1 MRIIYIWIEK
11 YKSIQEQEFILRPD
25 YNINFQRK
33 DMCLSIDK
41 NAESIDEILYGENIN
56 VTAIVGD
63 NGVGKS
69 TILDFIRE
77 IIFNLETLKKN
88 ASGFIVW
95 EQDSKLHVHSFM
107 NQELKVDQNVKLEKY
122 FYLKEDFGLIY
133 YSDSL
138 DLKYYNNLFDDG
150 EDVYTYPSE
159 DDNYEIGPFRNRE
172 WTQYNISTSY
182 LIKKSNGNILKYFH
196 EEIKKQL
203 QLYKEI
209 KDAAENVIPF
219 PIPSMMT
226 IEIMYLDLKIFDN
239 VLDDNLSSYE
249 YMGIGHK
256 GENNTDSYTIGLLK
270 KLENIYRSKTIS
282 LRPLTVNQLVQWD
295 IFLVYVYNL
304 LDKRKENRESRDDYS
319 DVDSVIKEI
328 LGSDIPDDEDRF
340 LTSLSRCFK
349 KEATESFNEYKDFYI
364 SLQNFRQHKS
374 KQGCD
379 IRFSIPGDILNA
391 LRETMFNEFGTND
404 IKNFDLYQRILSE
417 DNSVGPH
424 YMKKLGWDGI
434 REIDDFLEL
443 FSKYSQISY
452 NVDFFQ
458 CNWGMSSGENN
469 LFCLFA
475 RLFDVMKINQCDKL
489 RNIIFLLDEL
499 DGSFH
504 PKWQQRIMKSIT
516 EFIQK
521 QYPEVKFQIILTT
534 HSPVLLSDVPKENTE
549 FVKNKSKSEQEI
561 KHEQTFAANIATLYY
576 DSFFMEDGSIGEIA
590 QNVIGN
596 LIDTI
601 NETSEANI
609 ESDVE
614 RKRYFANRFLS
625 KTSSEFCDINLH
637 DSEKM
642 IKKIKYLIDKIGED
656 FWRYKITEQ
665 FNNLNLIKVDNS
677 IEKLLSELKELEK
690 AEGKESIRELFRRIG
705 ESENDTY

>member
-1 MRIIYIWIEK
+1 MRIIYIWIET
-11 YKSIQEQEFILRPD
+11 YKSIQKQEFKLRPD

-33 DMCLSIDK
+33 DMYLSIDR
-41 NAESIDEILYGENIN
+41 NVESIDEILYGKNIN

-77 IIFNLETLKKN
+77 IIFNLEELKKN

-122 FYLKEDFGLIY
+122 FYLNEDFGLIY

-150 EDVYTYPSE
+150 EDAYTYPSE
-159 DDNYEIGPFRNRE
+159 DDNYEIAPFRNRE
-172 WTQYNISTSY
+172 WIQYNISTSY
-182 LIKKSNGNILKYFH
+182 LIKKSSGNILKYFH

-209 KDAAENVIPF
+209 KDDAENVIPF
-219 PIPSMMT
+219 PIPSVMT
-226 IEIMYLDLKIFDN
+226 IEIMYLDLKIFNN

-249 YMGIGHK
+249 YMGTGHH
-256 GENNTDSYTIGLLK
+256 GENNTKSYTIGLLK
-270 KLENIYRSKTIS
+270 ELEDIYRSKTIS
-282 LRPLTVNQLVQWD
+282 IKPLTVNQLVQWD
-295 IFLVYVYNL
+295 IFLLFLYNL
-304 LDKRKENRESRDDYS
+304 LALRKENREDRDDYS
-319 DVDSVIKEI
+319 DIDSDLKQIF
-328 LGSDIPDDEDRF
+328 GSDIPDGEDDF
-340 LTSLSRCFK
+340 FTILTGCFE
-349 KEATESFNEYKDFYI
+349 KETTESFSEYKDFYI
-364 SLQNFRQHKS
+364 SLQNFLKTKS

-379 IRFSIPGDILNA
+379 IRFSIPGNILNA
-391 LRETMFNEFGTND
+391 LRETMFYEFGANHTKSLD
-404 IKNFDLYQRILSE
+404 MYQRILAE
-417 DNSVGPH
+417 DNSVEPH

-434 REIDDFLEL
+434 REIDDFLRL

-452 NVDFFQ
+452 NVDFLQ

-534 HSPVLLSDVPKENTE
+534 HSPVLLSDVPKENTV
-549 FVKNKSKSEQEI
+549 FVKNKSKSEQVI

-590 QNVIGN
+590 QSVIGN

-614 RKRYFANRFLS
+614 RKRYFANSFLS
-625 KTSSEFCDINLH
+625 KQSGESCDMNRQVC
-637 DSEKM
+637 EKM
-642 IKKIKYLIDKIGED
+642 IKNIKYLIDIIGED

-665 FNNLNLIKVDNS
+665 FNNLNLIKVDDN

>member
-1 MRIIYIWIEK
+1 MRIIYIWIET
-11 YKSIQEQEFILRPD
+11 YKSIQKQEFKLRPD

-33 DMCLSIDK
+33 DMYLSIDR
-41 NAESIDEILYGENIN
+41 NVESIDEILYGKNIN

-77 IIFNLETLKKN
+77 IIFNLEELKKN

-122 FYLKEDFGLIY
+122 FYLNEDFGLIY

-150 EDVYTYPSE
+150 EDAYTYPSE
-159 DDNYEIGPFRNRE
+159 DDNYEIAPFRNRE
-172 WTQYNISTSY
+172 WIQYNISTSY
-182 LIKKSNGNILKYFH
+182 LIKKSSGNILKYFH

-209 KDAAENVIPF
+209 KDDAENVIPF
-219 PIPSMMT
+219 PIPSVMT
-226 IEIMYLDLKIFDN
+226 IEIMYLDLKIFNN

-249 YMGIGHK
+249 YMGTGHH
-256 GENNTDSYTIGLLK
+256 GENNTKSYTIGLLK
-270 KLENIYRSKTIS
+270 ELEDIYRSKTIS
-282 LRPLTVNQLVQWD
+282 IKPLTVNQLVQWD
-295 IFLVYVYNL
+295 IFLLFLYNL
-304 LDKRKENRESRDDYS
+304 LALRKENHEDRDDYS
-319 DVDSVIKEI
+319 DIDSDLKQIF
-328 LGSDIPDDEDRF
+328 GSDIPDGEDDF
-340 LTSLSRCFK
+340 FTILTGCFE
-349 KEATESFNEYKDFYI
+349 KETTESFSEYKDFYI
-364 SLQNFRQHKS
+364 SLQNFLKTKS

-379 IRFSIPGDILNA
+379 IRFSIPGNILNA
-391 LRETMFNEFGTND
+391 LRETMFYEFGAND
-404 IKNFDLYQRILSE
+404 TKSLDMYQRILAE
-417 DNSVGPH
+417 DNSVEPH

-434 REIDDFLEL
+434 REIDDFLRL

-452 NVDFFQ
+452 NVDFLQ

-534 HSPVLLSDVPKENTE
+534 HSPVLLSDVPKENTV
-549 FVKNKSKSEQEI
+549 FVKNKSKSEQVI

-576 DSFFMEDGSIGEIA
+576 DSFFMEDGSIGEVA
-590 QNVIGN
+590 QSVIGN

-614 RKRYFANRFLS
+614 RKRYFANSFLS
-625 KTSSEFCDINLH
+625 KQSGESCDMNRQVC
-637 DSEKM
+637 EKM
-642 IKKIKYLIDKIGED
+642 IKNIKYLIDIIGED

-665 FNNLNLIKVDNS
+665 FNNLNLIKVDDN